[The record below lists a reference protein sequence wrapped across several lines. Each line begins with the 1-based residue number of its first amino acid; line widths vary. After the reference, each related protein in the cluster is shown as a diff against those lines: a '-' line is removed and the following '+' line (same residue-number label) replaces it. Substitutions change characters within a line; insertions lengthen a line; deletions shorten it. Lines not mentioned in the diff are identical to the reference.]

1 MDAGPHAIRVDTPA
15 GWRAFGTVA
24 DLDVDFASD
33 DRPAVVTALLA
44 ACAAPRDSAYWW
56 SRSVGERIAAILR
69 LLVISTGV
77 EALALQARCRRPGCG
92 ELYEFELPLEPLL
105 AQPRAG
111 GAVRVHLDGERMIS
125 LRPPCGRDLRAWR
138 QWRGVPVGELRA
150 RMLASLLIDGHA
162 AADDEPTIAEALAA
176 VDPLPGFAVDCPCPA
191 CATASE
197 VRVDLE
203 ALALGQ
209 LARMQRALLR
219 EVHVFAGRYGWSEAQ
234 VFAVPPARRM
244 RYLAMIEAER

>member
-1 MDAGPHAIRVDTPA
+1 MDACAHAFVAGAPP
-15 GWRAFGTVA
+15 GWRAFGTAA

-44 ACAAPRDSAYWW
+44 ACAVPGDSAYWW
-56 SRSVGERIAAILR
+56 AQPVGERIAAILR
-69 LLVISTGV
+69 LLAISTGV
-77 EALALQARCRRPGCG
+77 DALALQARCARPGCG
-92 ELYEFELPLEPLL
+92 ELFEFELPLERLL
-105 AQPRAG
+105 AQPRALG
-111 GAVRVHLDGERMIS
+111 PVHVRLDGERTIS
-125 LRPPCGRDLRAWR
+125 LRPPCGRDLSAWR

-162 AADDEPTIAEALAA
+162 AADDEQAIAEALAA

-191 CATASE
+191 CATTSA

-203 ALALGQ
+203 ALALGH
-209 LARMQRALLR
+209 LARVQRALLR
-219 EVHVFAGRYGWSEAQ
+219 EVHVLAGRYGWSEAQ
-234 VFAVPPARRM
+234 VFAVPPVRRM